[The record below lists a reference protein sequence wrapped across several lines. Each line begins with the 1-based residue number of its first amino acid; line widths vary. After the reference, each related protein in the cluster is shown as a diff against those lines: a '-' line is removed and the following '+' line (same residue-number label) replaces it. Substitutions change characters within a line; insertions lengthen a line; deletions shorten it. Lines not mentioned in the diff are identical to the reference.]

1 MSIVRASVLS
11 FTALAALL
19 GLGGCGNDNQ
29 RPEAN
34 APGVNQP
41 QGDMQDLP
49 KWVLNPTYDEKYT
62 LAAAGAAR
70 STIGGVTQQMTFA
83 ENDGRVKIAQSI
95 ETKVKSLVENF
106 YSQGGEPGGAERAD
120 EVRRTVSQSITNI
133 SASGVQRINMYRDK
147 SDGTLYAWMVIDPKK
162 QAEIANQIAKTV
174 SKAAADRAQVK
185 AELKADEAVNRLE
198 KAIDASLQKQE
209 AAPAK

>member
-11 FTALAALL
+11 LSAVAAVLAVA
-19 GLGGCGNDNQ
+19 GCGTDNQ

-34 APGVNQP
+34 APGVTQP
-41 QGDMQDLP
+41 QGDLQNLP

-62 LAAAGAAR
+62 LSAAGAAR
-70 STIGGVTQQMTFA
+70 STIGGLPQQMSFA

-133 SASGVQRINMYRDK
+133 SASGVQRIDMYRDK
-147 SDGTLYAWMVIDPKK
+147 SDGTLYVWMVIDPKK
-162 QAEIANQIAKTV
+162 QAEISNQIAKTV

-185 AELKADEAVNRLE
+185 AELKADEAVSRLE
-198 KAIDASLQKQE
+198 KAIDASLQKQD
-209 AAPAK
+209 AAK

>member
-11 FTALAALL
+11 LSAVAAVLAIAS
-19 GLGGCGNDNQ
+19 CGTDNQ

-34 APGVNQP
+34 TPGVVQP
-41 QGDMQDLP
+41 QGDLQNLP

-62 LAAAGAAR
+62 LSAAGAAR
-70 STIGGVTQQMTFA
+70 STIGGLPQQLSFA

-133 SASGVQRINMYRDK
+133 SASGVQRIDMYRDK

-162 QAEIANQIAKTV
+162 QAEIAGQIAKTV

-185 AELKADEAVNRLE
+185 AELKADDAVNRLE
-198 KAIDASLQKQE
+198 KAIDASLQKQD
-209 AAPAK
+209 AAK